1 MKKQEQGGY
10 KREMTELE
18 KQLTKLEY
26 KFPDPTKANKITV
39 APSGFDSEGSTE
51 QDMSGTLIIEK
62 KPRKNVRIA
71 QKASPT

>member
-1 MKKQEQGGY
+1 MKKEEQGGY

-39 APSGFDSEGSTE
+39 APNGFDSEGSTE
-51 QDMSGTLIIEK
+51 QEMSATMLVEK
-62 KPRKNVRIA
+62 KPVKKVRISE
-71 QKASPT
+71 KTSPT